1 MDALGRF
8 NIHWEM
14 LAAQL
19 VNFLVVAFVIWR
31 FLLRPV
37 MATMK
42 SRREKIAQGLADADA
57 ARSSLAA
64 ASAEREK
71 VLQQA
76 SADAYRLLE
85 NARDEAERLRAAS
98 LERAGRDADRLI
110 AEARAVMELER
121 RDMERAIRGL
131 SLELSGR
138 ILESAMEGLFSD
150 DEKARIVAR
159 GMQRIAQ
166 AGSR

>member
-110 AEARAVMELER
+110 AEARVVMELER
-121 RDMERAIRGL
+121 RDMERAIQGL

>member
-57 ARSSLAA
+57 ARTSLAA

>member
-8 NIHWEM
+8 GLNPIM
-14 LAAQL
+14 FAAQL
-19 VNFLVVAFVIWR
+19 VNFLVIAFVIWR

-42 SRREKIAQGLADADA
+42 RRREKIAQGLADADA
-57 ARSSLAA
+57 ARAALAQA
-64 ASAEREK
+64 AAEREK
-71 VLQQA
+71 ILQQA

-98 LERAGRDADRLI
+98 LEKAGRDADRLI
-110 AEARAVMELER
+110 AEARAAMELER
-121 RDMERAIRGL
+121 RDMERAIQGL

-150 DEKARIVAR
+150 EEKARIVAR
-159 GMQRIAQ
+159 GVQRIAQ
-166 AGSR
+166 AGGR

>member
-57 ARSSLAA
+57 ARSSLAGGRLRRGRRSSSRLPRTPIDSWKTRA
-64 ASAEREK
+64 TKQSA
-71 VLQQA
+71 V
-76 SADAYRLLE
+76 
-85 NARDEAERLRAAS
+85 RAAS
-98 LERAGRDADRLI
+98 LERAGRDADRLNCGS
-110 AEARAVMELER
+110 ARRHGA
-121 RDMERAIRGL
+121 GT
-131 SLELSGR
+131 
-138 ILESAMEGLFSD
+138 
-150 DEKARIVAR
+150 ARHGARHPGPVA
-159 GMQRIAQ
+159 
-166 AGSR
+166 